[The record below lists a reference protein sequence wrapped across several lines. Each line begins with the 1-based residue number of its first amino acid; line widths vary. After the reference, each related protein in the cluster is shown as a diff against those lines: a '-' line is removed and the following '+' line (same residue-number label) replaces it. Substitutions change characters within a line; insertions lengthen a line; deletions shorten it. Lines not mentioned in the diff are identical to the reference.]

1 MRGDPAFREVTEKDG
16 VMLCY
21 VHHMNRGANG
31 NQKGDRMTN
40 HNRAL
45 EQTVECLDCGWETWA
60 SLVEMA
66 YEYADAMLRASEK
79 QP

>member
-1 MRGDPAFREVTEKDG
+1 
-16 VMLCY
+16 
-21 VHHMNRGANG
+21 MNRGANG